1 MENKSIK
8 ENILNSDNIINIDK
22 NKDIKRINNKN
33 FIKEIFEYSEEIKN
47 LIPKFKIN
55 AEAKIIEFF
64 NFLRNYSNGKKKGK
78 IIENEEEENELI
90 INNLRQIKNIFT
102 QSTQIAEN
110 IQLNKSYYNEEE
122 EETGMIGIL
131 YDLYIYSSNECLI
144 TVLEEIFNI
153 LKKNENLSK
162 IEFYCVFQKIAKEYF
177 WEDKDR
183 NNNFNNLS
191 KYIDLL
197 MSFLSGTD
205 DLNQFDYFSFDLK
218 KCDGIQTNLKDPKII
233 SEGNTLNFQI
243 LFLTRNY
250 QKNENSKLISIH
262 LYQKHIDLILN
273 GIDIDLYIDK
283 KKRETMHFKINMDK
297 WYKINFSLMNFKE
310 DKIITIGVSEIN
322 KPKEEI
328 RVKSTFFE

>member
-1 MENKSIK
+1 
-8 ENILNSDNIINIDK
+8 
-22 NKDIKRINNKN
+22 
-33 FIKEIFEYSEEIKN
+33 
-47 LIPKFKIN
+47 
-55 AEAKIIEFF
+55 
-64 NFLRNYSNGKKKGK
+64 
-78 IIENEEEENELI
+78 
-90 INNLRQIKNIFT
+90 
-102 QSTQIAEN
+102 
-110 IQLNKSYYNEEE
+110 
-122 EETGMIGIL
+122 MIGIL
-131 YDLYIYSSNECLI
+131 YDLYIYSANERLI

-183 NNNFNNLS
+183 NNNFNNLY

-197 MSFLSGTD
+197 MSFLSDTD

-218 KCDGIQTNLKDPKII
+218 KCDGIQTNLKDTKII

-250 QKNENSKLISIH
+250 QKNENTKLISIH
-262 LYQKHIDLILN
+262 LYQKNIDLILN

-328 RVKSTFFE
+328 RVKSTFFEGTFQLNNALFFENFQGNFAPISCFTFDYPRISFEGKIYSKNIFNLGDDIYWNKNIKDEKNGKDFINNKLYKNNIYFVGGMKIFLPILEIFLLNKNETILFKKYINLIKEVLILYHFAITLRPPC